1 MKLIPAL
8 IPLALLL
15 AACGEESR
23 SAGASEETAAKAASY
38 KVRVTFTPGA
48 EEKLR
53 TLGEKVTIANMF
65 YGLPRDGAPA
75 SASDDSGQVQL
86 GEVMRDI
93 APQDQIVTIA
103 EPTLDAAKLAH
114 IEGKPMLLINVYSA
128 RQKAPDNLLNCGI
141 FDDGLAKAEAAPIE
155 IECDLIEPEVIE
167 HAPIVAPT
175 DEN

>member
-23 SAGASEETAAKAASY
+23 SAGAAEEPAAPVKGGSY
-38 KVRVTFTPGA
+38 QVQVTFTPGA
-48 EEKLR
+48 EDKLR
-53 TLGEKVTIANMF
+53 DLGEKVTIANIF
-65 YGLPRDGAPA
+65 YGQAGEAA
-75 SASDDSGQVQL
+75 AGGKGEVQL
-86 GEVMRDI
+86 GMVMRDI

-103 EPTLDAAKLAH
+103 EPALDAAELAK
-114 IEGKPMLLINVYSA
+114 IGGEPMLRINIYSA
-128 RQKAPDNLLNCGI
+128 QEKHPDNLLNCGA
-141 FDDGLAKAEAAPIE
+141 FSVELRTAEREPAK
-155 IECDLIEPEVIE
+155 IECDLLNPEVIE